1 MRVLTIMIA
10 ALLLVAC
17 ESKPFADLSQ
27 TASFDRHG
35 VTFDY
40 PGNWVLTETE
50 AGAKDGAKLHMMTV
64 RTPSGA
70 FVTVQSFEERM
81 KLRVEDWADRLAK
94 DYERRF
100 SERSQTL
107 EPGAREAKQRE
118 LMGEV
123 RDGLRQGFTVIEGE
137 RSASL
142 NAELYVAEFPGGTAT
157 VLMQGSAEDFTR
169 GQQGFELVL
178 SSLKWTR
185 PAPDREIPTIDIVAP
200 PNEKGEPDFS
210 AATIAVTPPPSDA
223 PADAPKSSAPGE
235 AGAKAADPQS
245 PAASPAKVP

>member
-1 MRVLTIMIA
+1 MRVLTIMVA
-10 ALLLVAC
+10 VLSLCAC

-40 PGNWVLTETE
+40 PGNWTLTEVE
-50 AGAKDGAKLHMMTV
+50 AGTKDGAKLYMMTV

-81 KLRVEDWADRLAK
+81 KLPVADWADRLGR

-107 EPGAREAKQRE
+107 ESGTREAKQRQI
-118 LMGEV
+118 MGEV
-123 RDGLRQGFTVIEGE
+123 RDGLLQKFTVVEGD

-157 VLMQGSAEDFTR
+157 VLMQGSVED
-169 GQQGFELVL
+169 QQGFDLVIT
-178 SSLKWTR
+178 SLKWTR
-185 PAPDREIPTIDIVAP
+185 PAPDREIPTIDVVVP
-200 PNEKGEPDFS
+200 PNEKGEPGLS
-210 AATIAVTPPPSDA
+210 AATIVVEPSAPATPA
-223 PADAPKSSAPGE
+223 PADEATQGAGSASEPGGAAAPG
-235 AGAKAADPQS
+235 KAP
-245 PAASPAKVP
+245 

>member
-10 ALLLVAC
+10 VLLLVAC

-40 PGNWVLTETE
+40 PGNWVLTDTE
-50 AGAKDGAKLHMMTV
+50 AGAKDGAKLHMVTV

-100 SERSQTL
+100 AERSQTL
-107 EPGAREAKQRE
+107 EPSAREATQRQ
-118 LMGEV
+118 LMGET
-123 RDGLRQGFTVIEGE
+123 RDGLRQGFTVVEGE

-169 GQQGFELVL
+169 GQQGFDLVL
-178 SSLKWTR
+178 NSLKWTR
-185 PAPDREIPTIDIVAP
+185 PAPDREIPVIDIVAP

-210 AATIAVTPPPSDA
+210 KATVVVTPPANAA
-223 PADAPKSSAPGE
+223 PA
-235 AGAKAADPQS
+235 AA
-245 PAASPAKVP
+245 AEPAKGAVKGPGAGGASTPKPASTKAP